1 MSSPPPH
8 SRLLLLSFL
17 PGVSQETLDYMAK
30 HMTVKYEVLDN
41 FRDSLKTFSCQ
52 MTLTNTGSRTI
63 PSRGWVIYFTQL
75 NLLEPNNHPYPEGVL
90 LPDQGV
96 RFRHVQVGAW

>member
-1 MSSPPPH
+1 
-8 SRLLLLSFL
+8 
-17 PGVSQETLDYMAK
+17 MAK

-41 FRDSLKTFSCQ
+41 FRDSLKTFRCQ

-75 NLLEPNNHPYPEGVL
+75 NLLEPYHHPYPEGVL

-96 RFRHVQVGAW
+96 RFRHVQVGGGYGAWRVTNVCEGS